1 LHPLKDVGLLAFRDA
16 VYGESRRR
24 ARDALLKLVER
35 EREGELVDKALAK
48 NVLDIFIEVGM
59 GSLDAYER
67 DFEEDLV
74 RETSA
79 YYRRKAADWV
89 SADSCP
95 EYMLKAEECLRQEE
109 ERVEAYLHPS
119 TRGKLLREAE
129 QELLARHQQA
139 LLSKEGSGAAAL
151 LRDDREADLSRMYRL
166 FWRVPRGLEPV
177 AEAFKEHVEAEGM
190 RLVREVAE
198 AAEARRDRQQQQ
210 QQQQQEGEGAAGAA
224 TADRPDKAAPAPP
237 APDAAYVRRVVDLH
251 DKYTRYV
258 QHCFGGASL
267 FHKALKEAFE
277 AFVNKPVAG
286 ATSAELMA
294 GFCDTLLRKGG
305 GGAAVAG
312 GGGAAGGAGGGGAG
326 AAATGGL
333 GGGPSD
339 GGGVGGAGAGASA
352 GGAAAAAAAGG
363 DKLGDEAM
371 EETLDKVV
379 KLLAYV
385 SDKDLFSEFYR
396 KRLARRLLQDRSAS
410 DEHERAVLARL
421 KQQCGAQFTSKMEGM
436 VNDLHMAREK
446 QRQFDAWRQRQAERV
461 AATATAAGAA
471 SSSNNLDLGVTV
483 LTTGFWPTYKAV
495 DLRLPRE
502 MAEGVESFRTYYD
515 AENKHRRLTW
525 VHAQGTAV
533 VRGNFD
539 ARPVEMVVS
548 TMQAAVLLLFNDGG
562 GGGEGGGGGGS
573 SAAAAA
579 AGGSG
584 GDGWLGF
591 QEVCERAN
599 LPEED
604 ASRLL
609 HSLSCARYKARS
621 ERWGYWGGGR
631 RAPRGRGGG
640 GGATARGDPRPPT
653 QKTRKLTTKPP
664 NPTPPTTTPSTNR
677 SCSSSPRARPSAAAT
692 SSAPTPASPTA
703 SSASASLSPR

>member
-1 LHPLKDVGLLAFRDA
+1 
-16 VYGESRRR
+16 VYADSRKR
-24 ARDALLKLVER
+24 AASALLRLVER

-59 GSLDAYER
+59 GGLEAYER
-67 DFEEDLV
+67 DFEEELV
-74 RETSA
+74 RETNG
-79 YYRRKAADWV
+79 YYRRKAADWIGG
-89 SADSCP
+89 DSCP
-95 EYMLKAEECLRQEE
+95 EYMAKAEECLRQEE

-129 QELLARHQQA
+129 QELLARHQAA

-151 LRDDREADLSRMYRL
+151 LRDDRADDLSRMYRL

-177 AEAFKEHVEAEGM
+177 AEAFKEHVEREGA
-190 RLVREVAE
+190 RLVQEVAE
-198 AAEARRDRQQQQ
+198 ATEARRDRQQQQ
-210 QQQQQEGEGAAGAA
+210 QQAQAAGDGAAAA
-224 TADRPDKAAPAPP
+224 AAADRPDKSAPPPP
-237 APDAAYVRRVVDLH
+237 APDVAYVRRVVELH
-251 DKYTRYV
+251 DKYARYV
-258 QHCFGGASL
+258 QTCFGNASL
-267 FHKALKEAFE
+267 FHRALKEALE

-286 ATSAELMA
+286 STSAELMA

-305 GGAAVAG
+305 GGAAAAAG
-312 GGGAAGGAGGGGAG
+312 GGAGAGGAGGGGAG
-326 AAATGGL
+326 
-333 GGGPSD
+333 PSD
-339 GGGVGGAGAGASA
+339 GGAGAG
-352 GGAAAAAAAGG
+352 GAAGAGAAGAGAGG

-379 KLLAYV
+379 RLLAYV
-385 SDKDLFSEFYR
+385 SDKDMFAEFYR

-436 VNDLHMAREK
+436 VNDLSMAREK
-446 QRQFDAWRQRQAERV
+446 QRQFDEWRARQVER
-461 AATATAAGAA
+461 ASGGTGGGGAGGGGGGL
-471 SSSNNLDLGVTV
+471 SLDLGVTV

-502 MAEGVESFRTYYD
+502 MADGVELFKRHYEAD
-515 AENKHRRLTW
+515 AKHRRLTW

-548 TMQAAVLLLFNDGG
+548 TMQAAVLLLFNDAGG
-562 GGGEGGGGGGS
+562 GTGS
-573 SAAAAA
+573 AAAGAAAA
-579 AGGSG
+579 AGTSGAGASASGGGGG

-591 QEVCERAN
+591 EEVRERAN

-609 HSLSCARYKARS
+609 HSLSCARFKV
-621 ERWGYWGGGR
+621 
-631 RAPRGRGGG
+631 RGREQR
-640 GGATARGDPRPPT
+640 GGAVGRCATGWRASEIRRWFLLCFPDGSSDGSLLSFDA
-653 QKTRKLTTKPP
+653 TR
-664 NPTPPTTTPSTNR
+664 R
-677 SCSSSPRARPSAAAT
+677 RPRAQDQFPLTPLRPALA
-692 SSAPTPASPTA
+692 
-703 SSASASLSPR
+703 